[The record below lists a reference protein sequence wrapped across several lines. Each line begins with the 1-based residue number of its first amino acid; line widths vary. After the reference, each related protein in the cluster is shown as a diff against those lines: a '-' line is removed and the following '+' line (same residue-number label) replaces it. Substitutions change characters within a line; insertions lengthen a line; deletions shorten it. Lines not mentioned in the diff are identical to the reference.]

1 MELDNGHL
9 NCAEKIFGRSLLA
22 VLNIDLWST
31 YLSYIRRRNPLV
43 TDTTGKARQTV
54 SQVYDFVL
62 STIGI
67 DKDSGQIWQDYIDF
81 IRSGPG
87 QAGGTGWQDQQ
98 KMDLLR
104 KAYQRAVCVPT
115 EATTTLW
122 KEYDAFERGVNKT
135 TVSYCAVVCDN
146 LINIYRVPNL

>member
-1 MELDNGHL
+1 MELENSFLG
-9 NCAEKIFGRSLLA
+9 NAEKIFQRALFP
-22 VLNIDLWST
+22 VLNVELWST
-31 YLSYIRRRNPLV
+31 YLKYILRRNPLM

-62 STIGI
+62 NTIGI

-81 IRSGPG
+81 IRKGPG
-87 QAGGTGWQDQQ
+87 QEGGTGWQDQQ

-115 EATTTLW
+115 DVVTKLW
-122 KEYDAFERGVNKT
+122 KEYDAFERAVNKM
-135 TVSYCAVVCDN
+135 TVSPQCDKHR
-146 LINIYRVPNL
+146 RVY